1 LRREPGAGP
10 AVELVI
16 FDCDGVLVDSERVA
30 LHVDQRVLA
39 HLGWALEPDEIVE
52 RFLGGT
58 TAAFR
63 AAVEEHL
70 GRTLPDSWESPYE
83 QWYEQAFTEELVPVD
98 GIEEALDGLDVLTC
112 VASNGPHAKMNHTLG
127 LTGLLDRF
135 EGRLFSS
142 DDVSR
147 GKPAPDLYL
156 HAAEVMGVAP
166 ARCVVVEDSRPG
178 TTAALAAGMRV
189 LGYAGGLTPGTWLGD
204 LGATVFDDMRE
215 VPGLIERMR

>member
-83 QWYEQAFTEELVPVD
+83 QWYEQAFTDELVPVD